1 MSKWNVVLSTTEP
14 HNYIGIVKVRQG
26 NKNSEILEAQIV
38 ENGLP
43 FDLSGCKVY
52 FESIVGGKY
61 PVQLASKTIDAKQG
75 KIQYTFDEYSMQC
88 LHRQTADFIIYKG
101 EDIVAT
107 TQDFTYFVIN
117 AVSKTEGEM
126 GSYWQSVEDLIED
139 MRDYINSGQDDFDAW
154 FESIKEILAG
164 IDPGGKLL
172 LELMEARVDL
182 QGVKHNSISERL
194 KADFLYLQEQLT
206 DQIEN
211 MKQAHYTLHAFDV
224 STLTI
229 LQDDNFSKNHE
240 TEIVN
245 TIEEEIARGALV
257 IANIDNSIFEL
268 EKVGELNA

>member
-1 MSKWNVVLSTTEP
+1 M
-14 HNYIGIVKVRQG
+14 KVRQG

-43 FDLSGCKVY
+43 FDLSGCKIY
-52 FESIVGGKY
+52 FESIVGGKF
-61 PVQLASKTIDAKQG
+61 PVQLGAKVLDSKQG

-101 EDIVAT
+101 EEVVAT
-107 TQDFTYFVIN
+107 TQDFSYFVIN

-139 MRDYINSGQDDFDAW
+139 MRDYINSGQDDFDTW
-154 FESIKEILAG
+154 FESIKEILSG
-164 IDPGGKLL
+164 VDPGGKML
-172 LELMEARVDL
+172 LELMEARIDL

-211 MKQAHYTLHAFDV
+211 IKQSHYTLHAFDI

-229 LQDDNFSKNHE
+229 LQDNNFSANHE
-240 TEIVN
+240 CQIMESVSSN
-245 TIEEEIARGALV
+245 EERGALV

>member
-1 MSKWNVVLSTTEP
+1 M
-14 HNYIGIVKVRQG
+14 RQG

-43 FDLSGCKVY
+43 FDLSGCNVY
-52 FESIVGGKY
+52 FESIVGGRF
-61 PVQLASKTIDAKQG
+61 PVQLGAKVLDSKQG

-101 EDIVAT
+101 EEIVAT

-154 FESIKEILAG
+154 FESIKEILSG
-164 IDPGGKLL
+164 IDPGGKMLF
-172 LELMEARVDL
+172 ELIEARIDL

>member
-43 FDLSGCKVY
+43 FDLSGCKIY
-52 FESIVGGKY
+52 FESIVGGKF
-61 PVQLASKTIDAKQG
+61 PVQLGAKVLDSKQG

-101 EDIVAT
+101 EEVVAT

-139 MRDYINSGQDDFDAW
+139 MRDYINSGQDDFDTW
-154 FESIKEILAG
+154 FESIKEILSG
-164 IDPGGKLL
+164 VDPGGKMLF
-172 LELMEARVDL
+172 ELIEARIDL

>member
-1 MSKWNVVLSTTEP
+1 M
-14 HNYIGIVKVRQG
+14 KVRQG

-52 FESIVGGKY
+52 FESIVGGKF
-61 PVQLASKTIDAKQG
+61 PVQLETKIIEAAQG
-75 KIQYTFDEYSMQC
+75 KIQYTFDAYSMQC

-101 EDIVAT
+101 EEIVAT

-139 MRDYINSGQDDFDAW
+139 MRDYINSGQDDFDTW
-154 FESIKEILAG
+154 FESIKEILSG
-164 IDPGGKLL
+164 VDPGGKML
-172 LELMEARVDL
+172 LELMEARIDL

-194 KADFLYLQEQLT
+194 KADFDIQLEE
-206 DQIEN
+206 I
-211 MKQAHYTLHAFDV
+211 KRSHYTLYAFDI
-224 STLTI
+224 SNLTI
-229 LQDDNFSKNHE
+229 LQDDKFSQNHE
-240 TEIVN
+240 TEIVSSVEVDN
-245 TIEEEIARGALV
+245 QRGALV

>member
-1 MSKWNVVLSTTEP
+1 MSKWHVVLSTTEP

-43 FDLSGCKVY
+43 FDLSGCNVY
-52 FESIVGGKY
+52 FESIVGGKF
-61 PVQLASKTIDAKQG
+61 PVQLGAKVLDTKQG

-101 EDIVAT
+101 EEIVAT

-139 MRDYINSGQDDFDAW
+139 MRDYINSGQDDFDTW
-154 FESIKEILAG
+154 FESIKEILSG
-164 IDPGGKLL
+164 VDPGGKML
-172 LELMEARVDL
+172 LELMEARIDL

>member
-1 MSKWNVVLSTTEP
+1 M
-14 HNYIGIVKVRQG
+14 RQG

-61 PVQLASKTIDAKQG
+61 PVQLASKIIDAKQG

-101 EDIVAT
+101 EDVVAT

-117 AVSKTEGEM
+117 AVSKTEGET

-164 IDPGGKLL
+164 IDPGGKML
-172 LELMEARVDL
+172 LELIEARVDL
-182 QGVKHNSISERL
+182 NGITHNSISERL
-194 KADFLYLQEQLT
+194 KADFDSQLEEIR
-206 DQIEN
+206 QS
-211 MKQAHYTLHAFDV
+211 HYTLHAFDI

-229 LQDDNFSKNHE
+229 LQDDKFSQNHE
-240 TEIVN
+240 TEIVSSVASDN
-245 TIEEEIARGALV
+245 KRGALV
-257 IANIDNSIFEL
+257 LANIDKSIFEL

>member
-1 MSKWNVVLSTTEP
+1 M
-14 HNYIGIVKVRQG
+14 KVRQG

-194 KADFLYLQEQLT
+194 KADFIYLQEQLT

-211 MKQAHYTLHAFDV
+211 MKQSHYTLHAFDI

-229 LQDDNFSKNHE
+229 LQDDKFSQNHE
-240 TEIVN
+240 TEIVGSVAVDN
-245 TIEEEIARGALV
+245 QRGALV
-257 IANIDNSIFEL
+257 LATVDKSIFEL

>member
-1 MSKWNVVLSTTEP
+1 M
-14 HNYIGIVKVRQG
+14 RQG

-52 FESIVGGKY
+52 FESIVGGKF
-61 PVQLASKTIDAKQG
+61 PVQLETKIIEAAQG
-75 KIQYTFDEYSMQC
+75 KIQYTFDAYSMQC

-101 EDIVAT
+101 EEVVAT

-139 MRDYINSGQDDFDAW
+139 MRDYINSGQDDFDKW
-154 FESIKEILAG
+154 FESIKEILSG
-164 IDPGGKLL
+164 VDPGGKML
-172 LELMEARVDL
+172 LELMEARIDL

>member
-1 MSKWNVVLSTTEP
+1 M
-14 HNYIGIVKVRQG
+14 KVRQG

-43 FDLSGCKVY
+43 FDLSGCNVY
-52 FESIVGGKY
+52 FESIVGGKF
-61 PVQLASKTIDAKQG
+61 PVQLGAKVLDTKQG

-101 EDIVAT
+101 EEIVAT

-139 MRDYINSGQDDFDAW
+139 MRDYINSGQDDFDKW
-154 FESIKEILAG
+154 FESIKEILSG
-164 IDPGGKLL
+164 VDPGGKVL
-172 LELMEARVDL
+172 LELMEARIDL

-268 EKVGELNA
+268 EKVGELNARS